1 MQRLTV
7 ASAALA
13 VVLLLG
19 CGDPGAAGDTPTP
32 PSQNADGAA
41 SAQTLAVSPRR
52 APAAP
57 SNLVATATSSSS
69 IRLSWTDRSSNEAGF
84 RIERS
89 TSATTGFYGIATTKA
104 NVASYSDS
112 RLAAGATYY
121 YRVRANSSAGNSGY
135 SNVASAT
142 TYRVVGS
149 IVLASNTRLI
159 IADGRS
165 SAALSP
171 TFLDPHGVEIP
182 AGSVPFQILANGA
195 PVAGSTF
202 ATITAGEYSLIVRS
216 GQTASNTLRITARAE
231 RDYPALELPVLF
243 HVVHFGEGVGEGPNL
258 PADAIAGLLGVL
270 NDSFANRNGSVDP
283 NAVDTRVRFRLART
297 DPGGNALPEPGIDRL
312 DGSRWDAGGG
322 NDDDVAGDHR
332 FGANEQW
339 RLAGETFWNPREYLN
354 LWVLPAN
361 PPGYSWATTAQVYS
375 DHPLS
380 GLDPVQPGLDL
391 PSSENFGNLA
401 LDTGTSHVAI
411 AHEVGHRLGLL
422 HTFSYGCQTTD
433 YAADTFAYDPTTW
446 LACPV
451 NEGYLELS
459 NIMDYPTGKTF
470 TYDQRERIQHV
481 LRYGVWLAALTASS
495 R

>member
-7 ASAALA
+7 VSAALGV
-13 VVLLLG
+13 VVLVG
-19 CGDPGAAGDTPTP
+19 CGDSGAAGDTPRA
-32 PSQNADGAA
+32 PSQNAEGAA
-41 SAQTLAVSPRR
+41 SAHTHVVGKRR
-52 APAAP
+52 VPVAP
-57 SNLVATATSSSS
+57 SNLVATATTSSS
-69 IRLSWTDRSSNEAGF
+69 IRLSWTHLSSTETGF

-112 RLAAGATYY
+112 GLTAGTTYY
-121 YRVRANSSAGNSGY
+121 YRVSATNSAGNSGY

-142 TYRVVGS
+142 TPWAVGS
-149 IVLASNTRLI
+149 IALESNTRLI
-159 IADGRS
+159 VADGRS

-171 TFLDPHGVEIP
+171 TFFDPYGVEIP
-182 AGSVPFQILANGA
+182 AGSVAFQILANGA

-202 ATITAGEYSLIVRS
+202 ATTVAGEYSLIVRS
-216 GQTASNTLRITARAE
+216 GQAASNALTITARE
-231 RDYPALELPVLF
+231 DREYPVLELPVLF

-258 PADAIAGLLGVL
+258 SADAIMGLLGVL
-270 NDSFANRNGSVDP
+270 NDSFANRNGSLDP
-283 NAVDTRVRFRLART
+283 NAVDARVRFRLART
-297 DPGGNALPEPGIDRL
+297 GPGGNTLPEPGIDRL
-312 DGSRWDAGGG
+312 DGSRWDVGIG
-322 NDDDVAGDHR
+322 NDDDIAGDHR

-354 LWVLPAN
+354 LWVLPVN

-375 DHPLS
+375 DHPLP
-380 GLDPVQPGLDL
+380 GLDPVQPGLDV

-401 LDTGTSHVAI
+401 LDTGTGHVAI

-433 YAADTFAYDPTTW
+433 YAADTFAYDPNSW

-451 NEGYLELS
+451 NEGYLEPS
-459 NIMDYPTGKTF
+459 NIMDYTIGNTF

-481 LRYGVWLAALTASS
+481 LRYGVWISALTAST